1 MKKFFVILILLAAN
15 SVAALA
21 VAPTFK
27 RYVKKTMGM
36 TIVVDVMFIDRD
48 GDGCYDWTIIWV
60 DGSFF
65 ADGGLLKA
73 GGSGPGLSS
82 DMVEE
87 YAMETLDISQCQ
99 SANGNNVTFTLT
111 EPNTA
116 AAITVSK
123 HCGEPDFVWTVATL
137 PKHGFVSSNHFELS
151 RPRISAYPNPVVG
164 GELMVSV
171 NEPCKMIG
179 ADVIDVDGKSTVLQS
194 DSYGDQSINKFNV
207 SSLTPGVYVLRLQ
220 TAECGVISTQ
230 VVVSSQGG
238 LR

>member
-1 MKKFFVILILLAAN
+1 M
-15 SVAALA
+15 
-21 VAPTFK
+21 
-27 RYVKKTMGM
+27 
-36 TIVVDVMFIDRD
+36 
-48 GDGCYDWTIIWV
+48 
-60 DGSFF
+60 
-65 ADGGLLKA
+65 KA

-137 PKHGFVSSNHFELS
+137 PKHGFVSSHHFELS

-164 GELMVSV
+164 GVLMVSV
-171 NEPCKMIG
+171 NESCKLIG

-230 VVVSSQGG
+230 VAVSSQGG

>member
-1 MKKFFVILILLAAN
+1 MKKFIVLLLLLAAN
-15 SVAALA
+15 AVAVLA

-27 RYVKKTMGM
+27 RYVKKQMGI

-73 GGSGPGLSS
+73 CGSGPGLSS
-82 DMVEE
+82 GMVEE
-87 YAMETLDISQCQ
+87 YAMANLDISQCQ
-99 SANGNNVTFTLT
+99 SAYSRNVTFTLT

-151 RPRISAYPNPVVG
+151 RPTISAYPNPVVG

-179 ADVIDVDGKSTVLQS
+179 ADIIDVDGKSTVLQS
-194 DSYGDQSINKFNV
+194 DSFGDQSINKFNV

-220 TAECGVISTQ
+220 TAECGVVSTQ
-230 VVVSSQGG
+230 VVVSAQGG